1 MRGSV
6 ATPAATHPRDK
17 RSGDPRPLIVIDPG
31 HGGPDTGTK
40 AGGGEIMEKNVVL
53 DFSMTLRDQLE
64 KSGRY
69 RVVMT
74 RTDDTFI
81 PLAERVKF
89 ARQRQ
94 AELFISV
101 HADALPK
108 SEGDVQGA
116 TIYTLSDTASDAE
129 AARLAEAENRS
140 DVIAGIDLAKEPDDV
155 ADILLDLA
163 HRETK
168 TFSHAFA
175 RLLVGEMKNTVRL
188 HRKPLKSAGFVV
200 LKAPDVPSVLIELG
214 YMTNRSDLKLLTSE
228 AWRAKSAATMVQ
240 AVEQFFRT
248 RLAGAEASSGR
259 R

>member
-1 MRGSV
+1 
-6 ATPAATHPRDK
+6 
-17 RSGDPRPLIVIDPG
+17 
-31 HGGPDTGTK
+31 
-40 AGGGEIMEKNVVL
+40 VVL
-53 DFSMTLRDQLE
+53 DFSVALRDQLE

-89 ARQRQ
+89 ARSRQ
-94 AELFISV
+94 AQLFISI

-116 TIYTLSDTASDAE
+116 TVYTLSETASDAE
-129 AARLAEAENRS
+129 AAKLAEAENRS

-155 ADILLDLA
+155 ADILFDLA

-175 RLLVGEMKNTVRL
+175 RVLVGEMKTAMRL
-188 HRKPLKSAGFVV
+188 HKKPLKSAGFVV
-200 LKAPDVPSVLIELG
+200 LKAPDVPSVLVELG
-214 YMTNRSDLKLLTSE
+214 YMTNKSDLKLLTSDS
-228 AWRAKSAATMVQ
+228 WRTKAAANMAQ

-248 RLAGAEASSGR
+248 RLAGTEAVSPR